1 MISLLE
7 KPMERIILGNAIEVL
22 KELPAES
29 IDCCVTSPPYY
40 QLRDYGITGQIGL
53 EQTVEEYISKLV
65 EVFSEVKRV
74 LKADGTLWVNI
85 ADSYAGSNK
94 GRNADNLH
102 NNKHKESIAVRGQRF
117 GSLPTGIHNNDCK
130 NKDLLGVP
138 WLLALALRNDGWYLR
153 QDIIWEKPNCMPESV
168 KDRCTKAH
176 EYIFLLSKSKKYYF
190 DWEAIQEPCVGF
202 DKSAPRGSKTWAHP
216 NSGRRKGNRKTF
228 RGGGAYTNN
237 ASFDNSTDKQNET
250 SGNVPNDKGLRRKR
264 SVWSVAT
271 KGIKEAHF
279 ATFPKKIVEPCVLAG
294 SRKGGTV
301 LDPFAGSG
309 TVGLV
314 AKENERGFVLIELSP
329 EYSKIIKKR
338 IYNQGEN

>member
-1 MISLLE
+1 
-7 KPMERIILGNAIEVL
+7 
-22 KELPAES
+22 
-29 IDCCVTSPPYY
+29 
-40 QLRDYGITGQIGL
+40 
-53 EQTVEEYISKLV
+53 
-65 EVFSEVKRV
+65 
-74 LKADGTLWVNI
+74 
-85 ADSYAGSNK
+85 
-94 GRNADNLH
+94 
-102 NNKHKESIAVRGQRF
+102 
-117 GSLPTGIHNNDCK
+117 
-130 NKDLLGVP
+130 
-138 WLLALALRNDGWYLR
+138 
-153 QDIIWEKPNCMPESV
+153 MPESV

-202 DKSAPRGSKTWAHP
+202 DKSAPRGSKTWKHP

>member
-74 LKADGTLWVNI
+74 LKPDGTLWVNI
-85 ADSYAGSNK
+85 ADSYSGSNK
-94 GRNADNLH
+94 GRNADKLH

-202 DKSAPRGSKTWAHP
+202 DKSAPRGSKTWEHP

-314 AKENERGFVLIELSP
+314 AKENERGFVLIEFSP

>member
-1 MISLLE
+1 MPTVFATPDIMISLLE

-40 QLRDYGITGQIGL
+40 QLRDCGITGQIGL

-74 LKADGTLWVNI
+74 LKPDGTLWVNI
-85 ADSYAGSNK
+85 ADSYSGSNK
-94 GRNADNLH
+94 GRNADKLH
-102 NNKHKESIAVRGQRF
+102 NNTHKESIAVRGQRF

-202 DKSAPRGSKTWAHP
+202 DKSAPRGSQTWGHP
-216 NSGRRKGNRKTF
+216 NSGRRKGNRKIF
-228 RGGGAYTNN
+228 VVGGGAYTNN

-329 EYSKIIKKR
+329 EYSK
-338 IYNQGEN
+338 

>member
-74 LKADGTLWVNI
+74 LKPDGTLWVNI
-85 ADSYAGSNK
+85 ADSYSGSNK
-94 GRNADNLH
+94 GSSNYPDNAKKYKQGT
-102 NNKHKESIAVRGQRF
+102 NKGMLGAKLKAVK
-117 GSLPTGIHNNDCK
+117 SSKP
-130 NKDLLGVP
+130 KDLLGVP

-202 DKSAPRGSKTWAHP
+202 DKSAPRGSKTWGHP

>member
-7 KPMERIILGNAIEVL
+7 KPMERIILGNTIEVL

-74 LKADGTLWVNI
+74 LKPDGTLWVNI
-85 ADSYAGSNK
+85 ADSYSGSNK
-94 GRNADNLH
+94 GRNADKLH

-202 DKSAPRGSKTWAHP
+202 DKSAPRGSKTWGHP

-237 ASFDNSTDKQNET
+237 ASFNNSTDKKNET